1 MKSLKSLLLIILLIP
16 FIVLAENKN
25 VEIKNIELLEKSDN
39 VEELAEASFKDL
51 KLNFSLKFTSKDDY
65 AKYKIVLVNNSDKDY
80 EIDNTSTFNEKKF
93 IKYDYEVENNKKVL
107 KAKEEL
113 TINILITYIKEL
125 EDSDFVDGFY
135 KETNSVSLELVNDN
149 EVIDN
154 PVIKMVTNPNTST
167 GYILLV
173 IFAVILS
180 MLVLVLVKNKKSKLL
195 IIAILLTIPLTVY
208 ALEKIKIDVET
219 YIEIEKRTFFTLI
232 NECPSEDDEENNWDK
247 EVYEFTEGM
256 SFNDYMNSDYFNSLD
271 INKKNRLVNSV
282 NAPNVHISLNYYNIN
297 LENCLN
303 QIEYPESKPNM
314 SEEEREEYNNKMNR
328 ANELDITCRIENGEA
343 KSVLNNDKINSNKI
357 GVYRTLAYCSS
368 IK

>member
-1 MKSLKSLLLIILLIP
+1 MKKYLIYLFILFIP
-16 FIVLAENKN
+16 FMVLAENKN
-25 VEIKNIELLEKSDN
+25 VEIKNIELIEKSDD

-51 KLNFSLKFTSKDDY
+51 KLNFSLKFTAKDDY

-80 EIDNTSTFNEKKF
+80 EIDNTSTFNTKKF
-93 IKYDYEVENNKKVL
+93 IRYDYEVENNKKVL

-167 GYILLV
+167 GYKLLV
-173 IFAVILS
+173 IFAIVLS
-180 MLVLVLVKNKKSKLL
+180 LSLLILVKNKKNKLL
-195 IIAILLTIPLTVY
+195 IITILLTIPLTVY

-219 YIEIEKRTFFTLI
+219 YIEIERRSYFTLI
-232 NECPSEDDEENNWDK
+232 NKCQRENSEFANWDK
-247 EVYEFTEGM
+247 EVYEFKEGM
-256 SFNDYMNSDYFNSLD
+256 SFNDYMNSDYYNSLD
-271 INKKNRLVNSV
+271 INKKNRIGRIIKNDHTIQYLQ
-282 NAPNVHISLNYYNIN
+282 YYNKN

-303 QIEYPESKPNM
+303 QIEYPEWKPDM
-314 SEEEREEYNNKMNR
+314 SEEESEEYNNKMNL
-328 ANELDITCRIENGEA
+328 ADEMSETCTIENGPIIESIFA
-343 KSVLNNDKINSNKI
+343 NDSISNNKKGSYYTDNNC
-357 GVYRTLAYCSS
+357 LE
-368 IK
+368 

>member
-1 MKSLKSLLLIILLIP
+1 MKKLIILLVILFIP
-16 FIVLAENKN
+16 FIVLAETKN
-25 VEIKNIELLEKSDN
+25 VEIKNIKLLEKSDN

-65 AKYKIVLVNNSDKDY
+65 AKYKIVLVNNSNKDY

-167 GYILLV
+167 
-173 IFAVILS
+173 
-180 MLVLVLVKNKKSKLL
+180 
-195 IIAILLTIPLTVY
+195 
-208 ALEKIKIDVET
+208 
-219 YIEIEKRTFFTLI
+219 
-232 NECPSEDDEENNWDK
+232 
-247 EVYEFTEGM
+247 
-256 SFNDYMNSDYFNSLD
+256 
-271 INKKNRLVNSV
+271 
-282 NAPNVHISLNYYNIN
+282 
-297 LENCLN
+297 
-303 QIEYPESKPNM
+303 
-314 SEEEREEYNNKMNR
+314 
-328 ANELDITCRIENGEA
+328 
-343 KSVLNNDKINSNKI
+343 
-357 GVYRTLAYCSS
+357 
-368 IK
+368 

>member
-1 MKSLKSLLLIILLIP
+1 MKKLIILLVILFIP
-16 FIVLAENKN
+16 FIVLAETKN
-25 VEIKNIELLEKSDN
+25 VEIKNIKLLEKSDN

-65 AKYKIVLVNNSDKDY
+65 AKYKIVLVNNSNKDY

-135 KETNSVSLELVNDN
+135 KETNSVSLELINDN

-154 PVIKMVTNPNTST
+154 PAIKMVTNPNTST

-180 MLVLVLVKNKKSKLL
+180 MLVLVLVKNKRSKLL
-195 IIAILLTIPLTVY
+195 IITMLLTIPLTVY
-208 ALEKIKIDVET
+208 ALEKIIIDVET
-219 YIEIEKRTFFTLI
+219 YIEIEKKTYFTLI
-232 NECPSEDDEENNWDK
+232 NECQNEEGEESMWDK
-247 EVYEFTEGM
+247 EVYEFKEGM
-256 SFNDYMNSDYFNSLD
+256 SFNDYMNSDYYNSLD
-271 INKKNRLVNSV
+271 TNKKNRIGLRVENDYTIK
-282 NAPNVHISLNYYNIN
+282 HLDYYNKN
-297 LENCLN
+297 LINCLN
-303 QIEYPESKPNM
+303 QIEYPEWKPDM
-314 SEEEREEYNNKMNR
+314 SQEERDEYNNQLSLVR
-328 ANELDITCRIENGEA
+328 EAERTCRFNNGEIM
-343 KSVLNNDKINSNKI
+343 SVYYADKIYNNEEGMYYTSI
-357 GVYRTLAYCSS
+357 YCSV
-368 IK
+368 

>member
-1 MKSLKSLLLIILLIP
+1 MKYLKYLLILLFIP
-16 FIVLAENKN
+16 CIVLAKN
-25 VEIKNIELLEKSDN
+25 DVEIKSVTLIDKSEEVTELESAKYN
-39 VEELAEASFKDL
+39 GL
-51 KLNFSLKFTSKDDY
+51 KIDFSLKFTAKDDY

-80 EIDNTSTFNEKKF
+80 EIDNTSTFNTKKF

-107 KAKEEL
+107 KSKEEL

-149 EVIDN
+149 DVIDN

-180 MLVLVLVKNKKSKLL
+180 MLVLVLVKNKRSKLF

-219 YIEIEKRTFFTLI
+219 YIEIERRNYFTLI
-232 NECPSEDDEENNWDK
+232 NTCPSEYDEENNWDK
-247 EVYEFTEGM
+247 EVYEFKEGM
-256 SFNDYMNSDYFNSLD
+256 SFNDYMNSDYYNSLD
-271 INKKNRLVNSV
+271 TNKKNRIGQSIKNDQTIQYLK
-282 NAPNVHISLNYYNIN
+282 YYNIN

-303 QIEYPESKPNM
+303 QIEYPESKPDM
-314 SEEEREEYNNKMNR
+314 SEEESEEYNNKKIR
-328 ANELDITCRIENGEA
+328 ANELEITCRIENGEA
-343 KSVLNNDKINSNKI
+343 KSVLNNDKIYNNKKGSYYTDI
-357 GVYRTLAYCSS
+357 NCFR
-368 IK
+368 